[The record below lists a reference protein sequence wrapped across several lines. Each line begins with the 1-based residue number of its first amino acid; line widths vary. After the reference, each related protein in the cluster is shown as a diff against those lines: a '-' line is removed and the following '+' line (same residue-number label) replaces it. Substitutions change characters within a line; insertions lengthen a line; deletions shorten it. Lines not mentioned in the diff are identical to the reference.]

1 MNIIRRM
8 MKITRNIHCGGAQ
21 TNINRLRF
29 EEKISPDDVLKRAGY
44 DVNDTLRMYK
54 NDDIRM
60 YNFNCITDTIVEVIT
75 TCNTYTLLT
84 VHLL

>member
-44 DVNDTLRMYK
+44 DVVDKKVYA
-54 NDDIRM
+54 
-60 YNFNCITDTIVEVIT
+60 NCK
-75 TCNTYTLLT
+75 
-84 VHLL
+84 

>member
-21 TNINRLRF
+21 TNINSLRF

-44 DVNDTLRMYK
+44 DVVDKKVYANNECIGLTIPQHSLYK
-54 NDDIRM
+54 
-60 YNFNCITDTIVEVIT
+60 E
-75 TCNTYTLLT
+75 LLKP
-84 VHLL
+84 

>member
-1 MNIIRRM
+1 M

-44 DVNDTLRMYK
+44 DVVDKKFMLIMSVLVWLYHNIVYTK
-54 NDDIRM
+54 N
-60 YNFNCITDTIVEVIT
+60 F
-75 TCNTYTLLT
+75 
-84 VHLL
+84 

>member
-29 EEKISPDDVLKRAGY
+29 EKKISPDDVLKRAGY
-44 DVNDTLRMYK
+44 DVVDKKVYANNECIGLTIPQHSLYK
-54 NDDIRM
+54 
-60 YNFNCITDTIVEVIT
+60 E
-75 TCNTYTLLT
+75 LLKP
-84 VHLL
+84 